1 MLFEGN
7 NFEAHA
13 AKKSLQKLNTKY
25 QPTDEKKQIFSWILG
40 VSFLLIKQNLTGA
53 FNNVCKSKSKSS
65 LEICGTN

>member
-40 VSFLLIKQNLTGA
+40 ISFLLIK
-53 FNNVCKSKSKSS
+53 
-65 LEICGTN
+65 